1 MTLILAMTDAANDR
15 AILCTDSG
23 QWNGSMV
30 SRTRRPKLWGT
41 KPWVVAMAGTSGIIN
56 AVRRIETPL
65 ATSDEAVEDYA
76 GLVLRA
82 AGAWQADVSRFDSEP
97 DKFSMVIAA
106 GSRVFHCGVDCGVA
120 SPVSGIIARGMGNEF
135 AMGAALTMVREVT
148 TDVLRVCGSVMRLAA
163 EYTDGCRDPFPWKA
177 TDGAEGV
184 FP

>member
-1 MTLILAMTDAANDR
+1 VTLILAMTDAVNDR

-30 SRTRRPKLWGT
+30 SRARRPKFWGT

-56 AVRRIETPL
+56 TVRRIETPL

-82 AGAWQADVSRFDSEP
+82 AGAWQTEVSKFDSEP

-106 GSRVFHCGVDCGVA
+106 GGRVFHCGTDCGIS
-120 SPVSGIIARGMGNEF
+120 SPVSGVIARGMGNEF
-135 AMGAALTMVREVT
+135 AMGAALTMMREVT
-148 TDVLRVCGSVMRLAA
+148 TDVLRVGEGVMRLAA
-163 EYTDGCRDPFPWKA
+163 EHTDGCRPPFRWMA
-177 TDGAEGV
+177 TDGAEGTWT
-184 FP
+184 